1 MSIYEF
7 LERLDADPFD
17 PALTTLF
24 LGNGTEP
31 AQQRQREEQLM
42 ERLDNL
48 EGCEDNP
55 VYAAEIRQIRR
66 ELEKIRNA

>member
-1 MSIYEF
+1 MEI
-7 LERLDADPFD
+7 
-17 PALTTLF
+17 T
-24 LGNGTEP
+24 
-31 AQQRQREEQLM
+31 REDQLM

-66 ELEKIRNA
+66 ELEEIRNC

>member
-17 PALTTLF
+17 PALTTPF
-24 LGNGTEP
+24 LGNSTEP
-31 AQQRQREEQLM
+31 GQQRQREEQLM

-66 ELEKIRNA
+66 ELEEIRNA

>member
-17 PALTTLF
+17 PALTALF

-31 AQQRQREEQLM
+31 TQQRREK
-42 ERLDNL
+42 
-48 EGCEDNP
+48 NP
-55 VYAAEIRQIRR
+55 PQNVPTASDGQT
-66 ELEKIRNA
+66 LFPLT